1 MNPRSFSEFS
11 LQDMWLLL
19 VALMLVI
26 LVVGR

>member
-1 MNPRSFSEFS
+1 MIPRSFSEFS

-26 LVVGR
+26 VVISR